1 MYDIHIYIYIV
12 YIYVYIYVHILCI
25 ESMKPY
31 ADSPRLMSLTVERD
45 RLKDERDRL
54 WQEAGEAQ
62 KRKRKELPGRS
73 NN

>member
-1 MYDIHIYIYIV
+1 MYDIHIYIYSI

-62 KRKRKELPGRS
+62 KRKTQGVAGSK
-73 NN
+73 